1 MTVKTLTEMGVRV
14 FCLALGDADLTSSA
28 GTMTMNVLNAVAQF
42 ERDWLIERTQS
53 GLKRAKSEGKG
64 LGRPATLSDK
74 QKQDVHDDLA
84 KGMSISAIA
93 RKFAI
98 SRQTIMRVRY
108 ESSRAT

>member
-1 MTVKTLTEMGVRV
+1 MARRRILFDHEFAICSLSWPKSQLR
-14 FCLALGDADLTSSA
+14 AD
-28 GTMTMNVLNAVAQF
+28 
-42 ERDWLIERTQS
+42 W
-53 GLKRAKSEGKG
+53 AKSEGKA
-64 LGRPATLSDK
+64 LGRPSTLSDK

-93 RKFAI
+93 RKFAT